1 MFSEFWVI
9 RTLLAVNDARLDPGE
24 TKWVMGSLLQV
35 IFFQETF
42 VPSLSVAYKTSDY
55 FFISY
60 QESCYNYKQFINGKQ
75 ASINKKEGNLR
86 TSNAKIEKE
95 FNDPFKVYLLCHDLQ
110 TLNRNKAN
118 DAKLHAKIVWN
129 QFHI

>member
-1 MFSEFWVI
+1 MSSSPPVKDG
-9 RTLLAVNDARLDPGE
+9 VKGSHPG
-24 TKWVMGSLLQV
+24 L
-35 IFFQETF
+35 
-42 VPSLSVAYKTSDY
+42 
-55 FFISY
+55 
-60 QESCYNYKQFINGKQ
+60 
-75 ASINKKEGNLR
+75 GNLR

>member
-1 MFSEFWVI
+1 
-9 RTLLAVNDARLDPGE
+9 
-24 TKWVMGSLLQV
+24 MGSLLQV

-60 QESCYNYKQFINGKQ
+60 QESCYNDKQFINGKQ

-95 FNDPFKVYLLCHDLQ
+95 FNDPLKFIYFAMIYKPSTETKQMMQNCMLKLCGISFTFDL
-110 TLNRNKAN
+110 
-118 DAKLHAKIVWN
+118 
-129 QFHI
+129 